1 MPVFTFS
8 GKNAAGEKVTGE
20 RTSVNKDTLAQQLRR
35 ERITPGAIRE
45 KGKEFVMP
53 TFGTTKVKVKE
64 IAIFFRQFSV
74 MIDAGLP
81 LVQCLEI
88 LGANQENQAFQKV
101 LTGVRT
107 TVEGGATLANAMR
120 GYPVVFDDLTTNM
133 IEAGETG
140 GILDIILQRLASY
153 VEKAVRLKAAVKSA
167 LIYPVAV
174 VSMAVLIVGALL
186 KWVVPIFANLFA
198 GLGVNLP
205 LPTRI
210 VMALS
215 GFVQTFWWVFF
226 VGVFAI
232 FFGIKQ
238 IRKHPRGRY

>member
-8 GKNAAGEKVTGE
+8 GKDASGKKISSERMAA
-20 RTSVNKDTLAQQLRR
+20 NKASLEQALRR
-35 ERITPGAIRE
+35 ERITPGAVRE
-45 KGKEFVMP
+45 KGKEFSMP
-53 TFGTTKVKVKE
+53 TFGSGKVGTKD

-81 LVQCLEI
+81 LVQCLQI
-88 LGANQENQAFQKV
+88 LAANQENQAFQKV
-101 LTGVRT
+101 LNGVRT

-120 GYPVVFDDLTTNM
+120 QHPVVFDDLTTNM

-140 GILDIILQRLASY
+140 GILDVILQRLATY
-153 VEKAVRLKAAVKSA
+153 VEKAVRLKSAVKSA

-198 GLGVNLP
+198 GLGVALP

-210 VMALS
+210 VMGLS
-215 GFVQTFWWVFF
+215 SFVQSFWWVF
-226 VGVFAI
+226 GVVV
-232 FFGIKQ
+232 FGLVY
-238 IRKHPRGRY
+238 GT